1 MVLLLPRL
9 GWERPA
15 GLGTAARAPPSK
27 SSNLLEFNINR
38 LRRLSRTS
46 YDCYHIHDDFPERRP
61 GEDFDEDPLRH
72 AFRDRSGPKSGG
84 GPGGPEGYRRPPGP
98 FQEVSRAGRR
108 ASRQRGIARRDARE
122 PGRLPSSRDA
132 SAITLADIVAASED
146 GLELLDCMGSLSA
159 CERAEDCPSRRVWG
173 GLQAAIGDYLSGLTL
188 ADVAS
193 SAAAA
198 NL

>member
-1 MVLLLPRL
+1 MIVTIFTTISQKGDL
-9 GWERPA
+9 
-15 GLGTAARAPPSK
+15 
-27 SSNLLEFNINR
+27 
-38 LRRLSRTS
+38 
-46 YDCYHIHDDFPERRP
+46 

-72 AFRDRSGPKSGG
+72 AFHDRFGPKPGG
-84 GPGGPEGYRRPPGP
+84 GPRGPEGYRRPPGP
-98 FQEVSRAGRR
+98 FQEISRAGRR
-108 ASRQRGIARRDARE
+108 
-122 PGRLPSSRDA
+122 
-132 SAITLADIVAASED
+132 ASED

-173 GLQAAIGDYLSGLTL
+173 GLQVAIGDYLSGLTL

>member
-1 MVLLLPRL
+1 MIVTIFTTISQKGDL
-9 GWERPA
+9 
-15 GLGTAARAPPSK
+15 
-27 SSNLLEFNINR
+27 
-38 LRRLSRTS
+38 
-46 YDCYHIHDDFPERRP
+46 

-72 AFRDRSGPKSGG
+72 AFHDRFGPKPGG
-84 GPGGPEGYRRPPGP
+84 GHQGGYR
-98 FQEVSRAGRR
+98 
-108 ASRQRGIARRDARE
+108 
-122 PGRLPSSRDA
+122 LSRDA

-173 GLQAAIGDYLSGLTL
+173 GLQVAIGDYLSGLTL